1 MSVWFSATIRIQDPA
16 AYETYLAGT
25 DEALAGTGG
34 VVVAV
39 DDGALPLE
47 GSPGPGRRVLIRFPD
62 EAAFR
67 AWYDGPL
74 YRRLREIRFAA
85 AECEAVLIH
94 ARD

>member
-1 MSVWFSATIRIQDPA
+1 MSVWFSATIRIHDPNG
-16 AYETYLAGT
+16 YEAYLAGT

-34 VVVAV
+34 EVVAV
-39 DDGALPLE
+39 DDAAVPLE
-47 GSPGPGRRVLIRFPD
+47 GRPSPGRRVLIRFPD

-85 AECEAVLIH
+85 ADCETVLI
-94 ARD
+94 RGR